1 MVEFWG
7 FLGALVLR
15 AEREEREGLSEGGGV
30 LQVMRLARELGTFFR
45 LSFLLFFSFLLAKQ
59 QGFWDWDR

>member
-1 MVEFWG
+1 MEEMKVVEFWG

-30 LQVMRLARELGTFFR
+30 LQVMRLARELGTFF
-45 LSFLLFFSFLLAKQ
+45 
-59 QGFWDWDR
+59 

>member
-7 FLGALVLR
+7 FQGALVLS

-30 LQVMRLARELGTFFR
+30 SQVMRLARELGTFF
-45 LSFLLFFSFLLAKQ
+45 
-59 QGFWDWDR
+59 